1 MADGIFKR
9 WFNRSDECAAARPL
23 YAAIV
28 AEARQ
33 PAWYVEGGVPD
44 TIDGRFEMVSG
55 ITALVMARLDVIGLA
70 AAEVTVRLA
79 DVYAE
84 DMEGQ
89 LREIGIGDA
98 VVGKHMGKM
107 VGALGGRFAAYR
119 DALIGE
125 GDLGDA
131 LLRNLYRNAPPSA
144 DALAFVTA
152 QLKALHAQLQ
162 ARTLAQLL
170 LGAL

>member
-1 MADGIFKR
+1 MADGILKR
-9 WFNRSDECAAARPL
+9 WFNRGDESAVARPL

-28 AEARQ
+28 AEARH
-33 PAWYVEGGVPD
+33 PAWYIEGGVPD

-55 ITALVMARLDVIGLA
+55 ILALVMARLDVIGQP

-119 DALIGE
+119 DGLKEGGDFGEALS
-125 GDLGDA
+125 
-131 LLRNLYRNAPPSA
+131 RNLYRGTLPA
-144 DALAFVTA
+144 DDAMAFVKA
-152 QLKALHAQLQ
+152 QLTALHVRLQ
-162 ARTLAQLL
+162 ARSLDQLSLGTL
-170 LGAL
+170 